1 MKKLL
6 ILLIVISS
14 AMNGYLYDKL
24 DKKVKVD
31 NLTKEKIIRIK
42 DNTKLD
48 KCLKNLNI
56 LREYRGK
63 QWELWNFTYTIL
75 HRGY

>member
-63 QWELWNFTYTIL
+63 Q
-75 HRGY
+75 